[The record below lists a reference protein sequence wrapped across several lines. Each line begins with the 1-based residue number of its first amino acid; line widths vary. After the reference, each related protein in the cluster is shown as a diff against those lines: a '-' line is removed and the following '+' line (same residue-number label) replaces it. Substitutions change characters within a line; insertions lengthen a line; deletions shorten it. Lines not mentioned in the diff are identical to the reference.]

1 MKAAR
6 SAAGKIPE
14 ANFLIPMIRRFVMA
28 VNLLSPSNKAEEIY
42 DAIAY
47 YRLSKDDGSGH
58 TSDSIE
64 NQKKLIRAYLNNH
77 PNIHLVE
84 EADDDGYTGTNYD
97 RPGFRKVLEAI
108 ESGRVNCVIVKDLSR
123 LGREYIETGKYL
135 EMIFPS
141 MGVRFIAINDDVDS
155 DKSGVGDEIIIP
167 IKNIMNES
175 YCRDLSTK
183 LRKQFRI
190 QRGNGEYLGAFVS
203 YGYCKSPDDKHKL
216 VIDEYAAEVVRG
228 IFSLFF
234 KGYSQNMIADFLNE
248 EHTLT
253 PAEYKQSQGLKYKT
267 NFQIAAKAKWSVVQI
282 NRILTNP
289 IYIGTLVQGKRGTP
303 NYKIKT
309 MRIRKPTDWVTVE
322 NNHPA
327 IIDPLTFS
335 IVQRMLLRDTRKSPD
350 QEVLLPLAGVLF
362 CADCGKAMQRR
373 CVTRAK
379 KRFYYYVC
387 STSKNGKG
395 CSSHSF
401 EQTQL
406 EETILHALLH
416 QIKMATEM
424 EQLLQE
430 IGSTDMQSTRVKRL
444 DMLIAQKN
452 KDIDGYQDFRMRLY
466 EALNDDL
473 IDRDEYSRMRL
484 KYTQMIEEG
493 QEAVRKL
500 QEQRAEAAS
509 GSCENDGWIQ
519 QYLRFQDLKVL
530 SREAVVALI
539 DRIYVYED
547 KRIKIDFN
555 YRNEIAY
562 YQEIIQ
568 QKAKEVC

>member
-1 MKAAR
+1 MEMNFSTASVKAD
-6 SAAGKIPE
+6 
-14 ANFLIPMIRRFVMA
+14 
-28 VNLLSPSNKAEEIY
+28 EICN
-42 DAIAY
+42 AIAY

-58 TSDSIE
+58 ISDSIE
-64 NQKKLIRAYLNNH
+64 NQRKLIHSYLENH

-97 RPGFRKVLEAI
+97 RPGFRKVLDAI

-155 DKSGVGDEIIIP
+155 NNSGVGDEIIIP

-175 YCRDLSTK
+175 YCRDLSKK

-234 KGYSQNMIADFLNE
+234 KGYSQNMIADFLNKE
-248 EHTLT
+248 QVLT
-253 PAEYKQSQGLKYKT
+253 PAEHKQSLGLKYRT
-267 NFQIAAKAKWSVVQI
+267 NFQISTKAKWSVVQI

-303 NYKIKT
+303 NYKVKT
-309 MRIRKPTDWVTVE
+309 MRVRKEADWVTVE

-327 IIDPLTFS
+327 IIDSLAFS
-335 IVQRMLLRDTRKSPD
+335 IVQRMLLRDTRRSP
-350 QEVLLPLAGVLF
+350 EKEALLPLAGVLF
-362 CADCGKAMQRR
+362 CGDCGGAMQRR
-373 CVTRAK
+373 CVTRG
-379 KRFYYYVC
+379 KRKFYYYVC
-387 STSKNGKG
+387 STSKSGKG

-401 EQTQL
+401 EQSRL
-406 EETILHALLH
+406 EETVLHALLN
-416 QIKMATEM
+416 QIQLAIEM
-424 EQLLQE
+424 DQLLRE
-430 IGSTDMQSTRVKRL
+430 IGTANMQNMRVKRL

-452 KDIDGYQDFRMRLY
+452 KEIDGYQDFRMKLY
-466 EALNDDL
+466 EALSDDL
-473 IDRDEYSRMRL
+473 IDRDEYGRMRS
-484 KYTQMIEEG
+484 KYTQLIEEAR
-493 QEAVRKL
+493 EAVSRL
-500 QEQRAEAAS
+500 QEQRAEEISHS
-509 GSCENDGWIQ
+509 GENDGWLQ
-519 QYLRFQDLKVL
+519 QYLRFRDLKEL
-530 SREAVVALI
+530 TREAVVTLI
-539 DRIYVYED
+539 DQIHVYED

-562 YQEIIQ
+562 YQELIH
-568 QKAKEVC
+568 QKTKEVG